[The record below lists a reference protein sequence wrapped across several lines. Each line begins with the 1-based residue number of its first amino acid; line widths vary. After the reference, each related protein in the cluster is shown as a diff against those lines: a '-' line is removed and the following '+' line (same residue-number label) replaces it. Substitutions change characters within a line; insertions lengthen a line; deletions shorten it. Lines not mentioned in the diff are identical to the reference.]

1 MSGSNDQWIVDR
13 DSNLVNLRYVI
24 SAFIGADSV
33 NASLWTVHL
42 NAFDP
47 TGSFA
52 GNTVAEL
59 TTNTDGTG
67 MATEADAVALL
78 QKLAA
83 LIGVVVFGP
92 AVGAGY

>member
-1 MSGSNDQWIVDR
+1 MSGSSNQWIVDR
-13 DSNLVNLRYVI
+13 DSNLVNLGYVI
-24 SAFIGADSV
+24 SAYIAADSV
-33 NASLWTVHL
+33 NSSLWTVHL

-52 GNTVAEL
+52 GNGVAEL
-59 TTNTDGTG
+59 TTNANGAG
-67 MATEADAVALL
+67 MATKADAVALL
-78 QKLAA
+78 QSLAS